1 MASALTDSCSPADLY
16 VRFSGETI
24 PGEITHRE
32 LSTAYIFQLRLSFI
46 AFHCL
51 LSARDAKAV
60 AVWLIRER
68 FLQQGHRLQPE
79 SLLDMVTRALDRY
92 PVQFEQTLIN
102 GDLLNDI
109 IATDTG
115 YLTIERSISDCWMT
129 LVVPT
134 PALDQK
140 AIGYR
145 MESCYLD
152 NTIDHM
158 RPFVFLSRR
167 EIRRKNTPVLLA
179 FDVEPTI
186 EMVRAGVVAIEERL
200 RQHGFEGRLRWTT
213 VTSPIRYQDHVTPE
227 QPLYRSDGRVC
238 PDKWEKVFST
248 RLTTATRLNMTLE
261 TGWQIPHAPAVE
273 WTPPVPIPQQP
284 AEQTHFQTLVLY
296 LRVSSDDQLHFGDS
310 LSRQLLYSISQL
322 PQTVAGV
329 QRIRVVGE
337 CTSSSSY
344 AWQTRTMWPRLQR
357 ELRRDQQPIMLITAS
372 PERLTRRSQD
382 LQRIQADFQALGI
395 TWYSYDMS
403 DEEPDLLE
411 EMNADNLANVVQVL
425 DHRMV
430 CGLSTV
436 IATLWPTF

>member
-1 MASALTDSCSPADLY
+1 
-16 VRFSGETI
+16 
-24 PGEITHRE
+24 
-32 LSTAYIFQLRLSFI
+32 
-46 AFHCL
+46 
-51 LSARDAKAV
+51 
-60 AVWLIRER
+60 
-68 FLQQGHRLQPE
+68 
-79 SLLDMVTRALDRY
+79 
-92 PVQFEQTLIN
+92 
-102 GDLLNDI
+102 
-109 IATDTG
+109 
-115 YLTIERSISDCWMT
+115 
-129 LVVPT
+129 
-134 PALDQK
+134 
-140 AIGYR
+140 
-145 MESCYLD
+145 
-152 NTIDHM
+152 
-158 RPFVFLSRR
+158 
-167 EIRRKNTPVLLA
+167 
-179 FDVEPTI
+179 
-186 EMVRAGVVAIEERL
+186 VVAIEERL